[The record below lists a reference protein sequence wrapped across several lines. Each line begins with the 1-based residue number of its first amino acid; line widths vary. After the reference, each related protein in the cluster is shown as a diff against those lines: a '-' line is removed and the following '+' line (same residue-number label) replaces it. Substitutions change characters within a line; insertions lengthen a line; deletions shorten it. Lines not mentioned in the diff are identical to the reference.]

1 MPTLLLTLPPA
12 QAGKE
17 NSPQKLHEE
26 LITMT
31 KRILM
36 IEDDREM
43 VTLGR
48 LILER
53 EGYEV
58 LAAYGGAEGLDLLRR
73 ENGNVDLLLLDI
85 MMIGMDG
92 WQVLTEVKTDEKL
105 RHIPVIMLTAR
116 HYLEDENETATYAD
130 KFEHYVVKPFVVRD
144 LLAKIAEVLDRVE
157 KSNTK

>member
-1 MPTLLLTLPPA
+1 MPVDD
-12 QAGKE
+12 QACRPVKLIRTGSHQA
-17 NSPQKLHEE
+17 NSRVHQE
-26 LITMT
+26 LIAMA

-43 VTLGR
+43 VTLGK

-58 LAAYGGAEGLDLLRR
+58 LVAYGGAEGLNLLRQ
-73 ENGNVDLLLLDI
+73 EDNNVDLLLLDI
-85 MMIGMDG
+85 MMTGMDG
-92 WQVLTEVKTDEKL
+92 WQVLTEVKADQKL

-116 HYLEDENETATYAD
+116 HYLEDEDETATYAD

-144 LLAKIAEVLDRVE
+144 LLAEIAEVLNR
-157 KSNTK
+157 S

>member
-1 MPTLLLTLPPA
+1 MA
-12 QAGKE
+12 
-17 NSPQKLHEE
+17 
-26 LITMT
+26 

-43 VTLGR
+43 VTLGQF
-48 LILER
+48 ILER

-58 LAAYGGAEGLDLLRR
+58 LVAYSGTEGLELLRR
-73 ENGNVDLLLLDI
+73 ETEVHLLLLDI

-92 WQVLTEVKTDEKL
+92 WQVLTEVKSDEEL

-116 HYLEDENETATYAD
+116 HYLEDEDETANYSD

-144 LLAKIAEVLDRVE
+144 LLAKIAEVLDR
-157 KSNTK
+157 S

>member
-1 MPTLLLTLPPA
+1 MA
-12 QAGKE
+12 
-17 NSPQKLHEE
+17 
-26 LITMT
+26 

-43 VTLGR
+43 VTLGQF
-48 LILER
+48 ILER

-58 LAAYGGAEGLDLLRR
+58 LVAYSGTEGLQLLRH
-73 ENGNVDLLLLDI
+73 ETGVDLLLLDI

-92 WQVLTEVKTDEKL
+92 WQVLTEVKSDEEL

-116 HYLEDENETATYAD
+116 HYLEDEDETATYSD

-144 LLAKIAEVLDRVE
+144 LLAKIAEVLDQ
-157 KSNTK
+157 S

>member
-1 MPTLLLTLPPA
+1 MA
-12 QAGKE
+12 
-17 NSPQKLHEE
+17 
-26 LITMT
+26 

-43 VTLGR
+43 VTLGQF
-48 LILER
+48 ILER

-58 LAAYGGAEGLDLLRR
+58 LVAYSGTEGLELLRH
-73 ENGNVDLLLLDI
+73 ETGVDLLLLDI

-92 WQVLTEVKTDEKL
+92 WQVLTEVKSDEEL

-116 HYLEDENETATYAD
+116 HYLEDEGETATYSD

-144 LLAKIAEVLDRVE
+144 LLAKIAEVLDR
-157 KSNTK
+157 S